1 MLCQQARQY
10 LLEQKDLVDKYFQKN
25 MDYYNS
31 KAGQKRME
39 EFTEIYVYFAKE
51 IYCKSA
57 VKAGEC
63 PVKDCV
69 EFNR

>member
-1 MLCQQARQY
+1 M
-10 LLEQKDLVDKYFQKN
+10 VDKFFRKN

-31 KAGQKRME
+31 KEGQRRQE
-39 EFTEIYVYFAKE
+39 EFTEMHVLFAKE